1 MIIYTP
7 TNKRPIHIQFEAIN
21 AVYFCFEKEFVKI
34 TSNLNTYGISN
45 RAERLLYNRYI
56 RLKKNFKNVLYVLSF
71 CINKNI
77 SIRKYY
83 EKNWKTSPISKRH
96 FFREKYKLC
105 KLCDKR
111 TIEFNLHLPKTP
123 IPKKIVYKY
132 TPNER

>member
-56 RLKKNFKNVLYVLSF
+56 RLKKTLRMFYMF
-71 CINKNI
+71 
-77 SIRKYY
+77 
-83 EKNWKTSPISKRH
+83 
-96 FFREKYKLC
+96 
-105 KLCDKR
+105 
-111 TIEFNLHLPKTP
+111 
-123 IPKKIVYKY
+123 
-132 TPNER
+132 